1 MMKKKT
7 VLKIMTVI
15 LSCFAFSSAVSG
27 NEVYINFEG
36 EDTCV
41 ENILLDPTLKTWKN
55 KMLELS
61 KTPFR
66 VYNLKQNNGCSLEFD
81 ICFEEKAKPVI
92 EEYMRVNRINTIS
105 NRLFCTESPNF
116 ENSKEMLAVQYSSSS
131 DKITLFVS
139 SDAAAKRSEASLL
152 DFGKK
157 YHIKYTKASESGY
170 VDFSVDGERRLCA
183 DKFNFTYPA
192 KECNF
197 VFYNP
202 FSASGAGMLLD
213 NVKVKSFD
221 DDNGLFIRRGSLEN
235 GFKGVDINISP
246 TFVFNHRIDPFK
258 VCCTLNGD
266 GGNIKEL
273 KLNGNELTVFFKR
286 PLEYGNYYSLSFE
299 GTADIYGYEFS
310 GAPIKFTSSS
320 GIYLVSERLE
330 DKGGQT
336 VFNLSAGDEF
346 TYKAEYLNKTEKNA
360 AADYIIVLY
369 DGSKISQLFAGKIMI
384 LPGERAEYSK
394 KIKTKNEPG
403 KYTFK
408 AFYFKELENL
418 TGIY

>member
-1 MMKKKT
+1 
-7 VLKIMTVI
+7 
-15 LSCFAFSSAVSG
+15 
-27 NEVYINFEG
+27 
-36 EDTCV
+36 
-41 ENILLDPTLKTWKN
+41 
-55 KMLELS
+55 
-61 KTPFR
+61 
-66 VYNLKQNNGCSLEFD
+66 
-81 ICFEEKAKPVI
+81 
-92 EEYMRVNRINTIS
+92 
-105 NRLFCTESPNF
+105 
-116 ENSKEMLAVQYSSSS
+116 
-131 DKITLFVS
+131 
-139 SDAAAKRSEASLL
+139 
-152 DFGKK
+152 
-157 YHIKYTKASESGY
+157 
-170 VDFSVDGERRLCA
+170 
-183 DKFNFTYPA
+183 
-192 KECNF
+192 
-197 VFYNP
+197 
-202 FSASGAGMLLD
+202 MLLD